1 MDVKKHA
8 SGDINTHGGGET
20 PPCTGLT
27 HDALPEVQK
36 SVLAENSQTGVSTRN
51 ALSGTGNKQS
61 EETKPALAIPRC
73 EGGKAN
79 DSTTPKTIKLKPKE
93 IPHWYALRV
102 TYGREKKA
110 YDYLVGKNVEAYHPT
125 ITTIK
130 IVDGK
135 RKSVEES
142 RLPNIFFA
150 VAAIATV
157 GLGSYKAYDS
167 YTAANMS
174 ENDLLL
180 AKNVLALTDPGIW
193 DTVQHYFDSN
203 YMNFAELKDVVCPM
217 SSVTSSTT
225 TTTTTSNSTSV
236 THGNTT
242 TTTVAAKY
250 NGVTGSVSQTQSPT
264 TVGYSNSSTT
274 SKTTST
280 TTPNNPHMHKKC
292 ISEGYGTC
300 DRRQQTSCAR

>member
-1 MDVKKHA
+1 MKK
-8 SGDINTHGGGET
+8 
-20 PPCTGLT
+20 
-27 HDALPEVQK
+27 K
-36 SVLAENSQTGVSTRN
+36 FF
-51 ALSGTGNKQS
+51 
-61 EETKPALAIPRC
+61 
-73 EGGKAN
+73 KA
-79 DSTTPKTIKLKPKE
+79 TL
-93 IPHWYALRV
+93 
-102 TYGREKKA
+102 
-110 YDYLVGKNVEAYHPT
+110 
-125 ITTIK
+125 
-130 IVDGK
+130 
-135 RKSVEES
+135 
-142 RLPNIFFA
+142 A

-167 YTAANMS
+167 YTAANMQ

-180 AKNVLALTDPGIW
+180 AENVLALTDPGIW

-280 TTPNNPHMHKKC
+280 TTPNIPHMHKKM
-292 ISEGYGTC
+292 Y
-300 DRRQQTSCAR
+300 